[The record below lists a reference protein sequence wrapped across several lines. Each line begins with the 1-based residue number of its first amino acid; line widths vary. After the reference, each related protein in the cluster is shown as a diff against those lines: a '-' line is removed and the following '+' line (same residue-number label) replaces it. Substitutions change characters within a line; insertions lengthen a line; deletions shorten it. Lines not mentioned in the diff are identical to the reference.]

1 MEAREESSCR
11 PHISF
16 SPCYGNDQYNNSAQ
30 LSAPRQSSGQWFPH
44 FIDDFTYP
52 SEASKLPSQN
62 AISPLHSSA
71 QSLLILEPFSTDPE
85 AVKKLDVQSL
95 LKPAEEGWRPPLFSH
110 NSNQVYGYQHN
121 GYARSTGVMTEPFRS
136 DETSSVIGSDLASQL
151 DSGFFSCEIPAYRQD
166 IVRDDRSEYS
176 AVSGA
181 VPSPTATRP
190 QQGRHLSDGQV
201 LAPSGRRRR
210 SSQPLPVCGIC
221 RKFWPKNRSDQVS
234 VPAPSL

>member
-11 PHISF
+11 PHIQF
-16 SPCYGNDQYNNSAQ
+16 SPCYENDQYTHSTHHF
-30 LSAPRQSSGQWFPH
+30 APRQSQGQWFPH
-44 FIDDFTYP
+44 FIDDFTYS
-52 SEASKLPSQN
+52 SEALKVQSQDG
-62 AISPLHSSA
+62 ISPLQSSA
-71 QSLLILEPFSTDPE
+71 PPLLDLEPFSTDPE
-85 AVKKLDVQSL
+85 AVGKLEVQSL
-95 LKPAEEGWRPPLFSH
+95 VKPVEEGWRPPLFSH

-121 GYARSTGVMTEPFRS
+121 VYARSSGVMTEPFRS

-151 DSGFFSCEIPAYRQD
+151 DSGFYSCEPVAYRQD
-166 IVRDDRSEYS
+166 LVRDDRSEYS

-181 VPSPTATRP
+181 LPSPTATRP

-221 RKFWPKNRSDQVS
+221 RKFWPKNRSDQV
-234 VPAPSL
+234 